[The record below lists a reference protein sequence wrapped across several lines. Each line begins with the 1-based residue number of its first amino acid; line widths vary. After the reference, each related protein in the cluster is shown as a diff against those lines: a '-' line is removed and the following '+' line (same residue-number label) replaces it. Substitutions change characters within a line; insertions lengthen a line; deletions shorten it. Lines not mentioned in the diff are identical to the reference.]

1 MATVGLALQMASYLV
16 YYFLLTPFVSLILVV
31 VSTVV
36 SSVGASLF
44 FSSNGKLVMQE
55 IPPSKYGMASGTFRT
70 MNNMGMICSFAV
82 AIIVAASAVPKE
94 LAFEIFAGTSSLTE
108 ALMGPF
114 VLSLRDAFIVS
125 SAIMG
130 LAVVLSWVRDT
141 KKVETASLPPTNA

>member
-1 MATVGLALQMASYLV
+1 
-16 YYFLLTPFVSLILVV
+16 
-31 VSTVV
+31 
-36 SSVGASLF
+36 
-44 FSSNGKLVMQE
+44 VMQE

-82 AIIVAASAVPKE
+82 AIIVAASAIPNQ

-114 VLSLRDAFIVS
+114 VLSLRDAFVVS
-125 SAIMG
+125 SVIMG

-141 KKVETASLPPTNA
+141 KKVETAPRQPEGA